1 MELTKLQSELLEIL
15 RAFISDNGY
24 APTFKELADA
34 KGVTTT
40 AVFEMMEAMKKKGAV
55 DWKAGQSRTFRII
68 EAVTNA

>member
-15 RAFISDNGY
+15 KAFISDQGY

-40 AVFEMMEAMKKKGAV
+40 AIFEMMTAMKKKGAV
-55 DWKAGQSRTFRII
+55 DWKASQARTFKII
-68 EAVTNA
+68 DKG